1 MAGFWVM
8 LRLWMLVSL
17 GAGWRIRRCE
27 MLTVDDYGL
36 IRRAYHDGLSIR
48 ALARMF
54 HHSRRKVREALA
66 CPEPQPYT
74 RSKDP
79 PAPKLGP
86 LQPIIDEILK
96 ADESAPPKQRHT
108 AAQIHRRL
116 QSEHGYLGG
125 YDQVRRYVGKHRRR
139 QRETFIPLAHDPGRR
154 VECDFGHIYVDFPQG
169 RKQVPVFVAAWSF
182 SNCPFVM
189 AMPTERTEAILC
201 GMVEA
206 FEFFQAVPRE
216 VWWDNPTTVVSIIF
230 KGRQRQ
236 PNERYAALASHY
248 AFEPLF
254 CLPASGNEKPVAEN
268 RVFDLQRRWATPV
281 PRVADLAELN
291 THLRACCLKERER
304 TVAGQAESI
313 AQRFLRDQAAALP
326 LPVHR
331 FDPCIHQAAQVDKYQ
346 TVRFDTNRYSVP
358 RPCAFR
364 PVTVK
369 AYVERIEIV
378 AEGTVVAR
386 HPRCYGRDEQVLD
399 PLHYLTTLGRRPA
412 ALDHSR
418 VYRDWTLPSDFTALR
433 QALEQRHGPSAG
445 ARQYIRVLQLLAQHP
460 VPRVQRA
467 IQSCRSP
474 EDLAADRIIQHT
486 FRLAQREAQATPS
499 VQAGDP
505 LMNVQVHMPDLRLF
519 DQLLSYGERA
529 YV

>member
-1 MAGFWVM
+1 
-8 LRLWMLVSL
+8 
-17 GAGWRIRRCE
+17 
-27 MLTVDDYGL
+27 MLTVDDYGR

-86 LQPIIDEILK
+86 LHPVIDEILK

-116 QSEHGYLGG
+116 HSEHGYLGG

-154 VECDFGHIYVDFPQG
+154 LECDFGHIYVDFPQG

-182 SNCPFVM
+182 SNCPLVM

-216 VWWDNPTTVVSIIF
+216 VWWDNPTTVVSITF

-254 CLPASGNEKPVAEN
+254 CLPASGNEKPIAEN
-268 RVFDLQRRWATPV
+268 RVFDLQRRWATHGAQGCGSRRTQCPPAGLLPEGTRANSGWAGGVDRPALFTRPGRGFAAADPPLRSVHSSSGAGGQV
-281 PRVADLAELN
+281 PDGA
-291 THLRACCLKERER
+291 LRYQSL
-304 TVAGQAESI
+304 
-313 AQRFLRDQAAALP
+313 QRAAALRFP
-326 LPVHR
+326 AGNGQSLHR
-331 FDPCIHQAAQVDKYQ
+331 AH
-346 TVRFDTNRYSVP
+346 RNR
-358 RPCAFR
+358 
-364 PVTVK
+364 
-369 AYVERIEIV
+369 
-378 AEGTVVAR
+378 
-386 HPRCYGRDEQVLD
+386 GR
-399 PLHYLTTLGRRPA
+399 GNRRRPA
-412 ALDHSR
+412 SAL
-418 VYRDWTLPSDFTALR
+418 LR
-433 QALEQRHGPSAG
+433 A
-445 ARQYIRVLQLLAQHP
+445 
-460 VPRVQRA
+460 
-467 IQSCRSP
+467 
-474 EDLAADRIIQHT
+474 
-486 FRLAQREAQATPS
+486 
-499 VQAGDP
+499 
-505 LMNVQVHMPDLRLF
+505 
-519 DQLLSYGERA
+519 
-529 YV
+529 